1 MSNFYKS
8 KFRRGGRGKG
18 KGEGEGEGEGGIG
31 EGERGKGEGG
41 YLSQFIVYSLANY
54 RPHFS
59 HIW

>member
-1 MSNFYKS
+1 MREAGRGKGE
-8 KFRRGGRGKG
+8 GGRGKG
-18 KGEGEGEGEGGIG
+18 EGGRG
-31 EGERGKGEGG
+31 NRGRGKGEGG